1 MVAAGSPAKL
11 SKTPGRIK
19 WVGPCGSSQYVLK
32 KLLGLR
38 EEKIQE
44 LAKERVIAFWVDFI
58 GRRPL
63 KDFDYERGPIFN
75 WEQVLR

>member
-1 MVAAGSPAKL
+1 MGHHN
-11 SKTPGRIK
+11 R
-19 WVGPCGSSQYVLK
+19 YVLK
-32 KLLGLR
+32 KLVGLR
-38 EEKIQE
+38 EEEIQE
-44 LAKERVIAFWVDFI
+44 LAKEGVIAFWVDFI